1 VTNFGAYFLDPV
13 IVRDAEAVGIYQA
26 LNVPQSVVTSLESN
40 RLDIIDAINL
50 TASGH
55 NIPLSA
61 TGDVLRVDLG
71 LDSQFPNGR
80 MIGGGAAPNK
90 DQVDVTDTLLT
101 LILSKGTIAI
111 SDNVNENDANYLT
124 SFPYLALPW
133 QGYAQGHGKPAP

>member
-1 VTNFGAYFLDPV
+1 
-13 IVRDAEAVGIYQA
+13 
-26 LNVPQSVVTSLESN
+26 
-40 RLDIIDAINL
+40 
-50 TASGH
+50 
-55 NIPLSA
+55 
-61 TGDVLRVDLG
+61 
-71 LDSQFPNGR
+71 